1 MGLTV
6 YYRARPQRATL
17 EPLAAALNALGFA
30 VGAAIGAISL
40 VGFRNTGSPTLLRL
54 AVAFSAIGAGFL
66 PVWAGGIDGVPGWVG
81 TLGIAMQAV
90 GYFFIAFSHSMKA
103 FLPRSGRLTSISV
116 LPLFLGSYVQMGHIV
131 RSISFILLAYG
142 AIETML
148 SYMENRRPGTA
159 MVAAGLVMLALG
171 EFLSW
176 YALVYPESPL
186 LLASSAVKI
195 GGLLAIFV
203 PVSRV
208 AMAGRVLGR
217 AGQQD

>member
-1 MGLTV
+1 MD
-6 YYRARPQRATL
+6 
-17 EPLAAALNALGFA
+17 PLAGALNASGFA

-40 VGFRNTGSPTLLRL
+40 AGFRNTGSPTLLRL

-66 PVWAGGIDGVPGWVG
+66 PVWASGLDGAPGWLA

-103 FLPRSGRLTSISV
+103 FLPRSGRLTSVSA
-116 LPLFLGSYVQMGHIV
+116 LPLFLASYVQMSHIV
-131 RSISFILLAYG
+131 RSVSFILLAYG
-142 AIETML
+142 AIETAL

-159 MVAAGLVMLALG
+159 MVACGLVMLALG

-176 YALVYPESPL
+176 YALVYPESAL
-186 LLASSAVKI
+186 QTASSAVKI

-208 AMAGRVLGR
+208 ALAGRVRGS

>member
-1 MGLTV
+1 M
-6 YYRARPQRATL
+6 
-17 EPLAAALNALGFA
+17 EPLAGALNASGFA
-30 VGAAIGAISL
+30 VGAAIGAISF

-54 AVAFSAIGAGFL
+54 TVAFSAIGAGFL
-66 PVWAGGIDGVPGWVG
+66 PVWAAGLGAPGWLA
-81 TLGIAMQAV
+81 TLGLAVQAV

-103 FLPRSGRLTSISV
+103 FLPRSGRLTSAAA

-142 AIETML
+142 AIETAL
-148 SYMENRRPGTA
+148 SYMESRRPGTA
-159 MVAAGLVMLALG
+159 MVAGGLVMLALG

-176 YALVYPESPL
+176 YSLVYPESPL
-186 LLASSAVKI
+186 LTASSAVKI

-208 AMAGRVLGR
+208 ALAGRALGR
-217 AGQQD
+217 ASQQD